1 VDHHY
6 VFGVFFEPPI
16 HLVYQVEQQVEGR
29 RHVVLP
35 VVIAHPVIKS
45 ALVIGPFAHVKHPVL
60 VRVALIQEFLDL
72 EEKLFK

>member
-1 VDHHY
+1 M
-6 VFGVFFEPPI
+6 
-16 HLVYQVEQQVEGR
+16 
-29 RHVVLP
+29 VLP